1 MKHLNM
7 KLSEFAKKYES
18 RAKCAEALGVS
29 YHHLANLLALDNDVL
44 ELKSGRF
51 ILTNKYNKY
60 FN

>member
-1 MKHLNM
+1 M

-29 YHHLANLLALDNDVL
+29 YHHLANLLALDNEVL
-44 ELKSGRF
+44 ELKSGVF
-51 ILTNKYNKY
+51 ILTNKYNKF